1 MERFRGRNSVG
12 NVHYKNVISAARPV
26 VTSSLLTPDTAGAG
40 DIYHVTV
47 VVPSGIGAGATGV
60 YRPTVWQYYMS
71 TDTDGFIP
79 TASAIFSAAA
89 QGSTVTGG
97 GVFPS
102 STLNFT
108 RGLLVTNSTGHVI
121 ANFTATTGTGTTQ
134 YLHLVT
140 RDGQRVAAVQIII
153 TT

>member
-1 MERFRGRNSVG
+1 MERFTGRTIVA
-12 NVHYKNVISAARPV
+12 NVHQRNVITAARPV

-60 YRPTVWQYYMS
+60 YRPTVWQYYIS
-71 TDTDGFIP
+71 TDTDGFLP
-79 TASAIFSAAA
+79 VASAIFSAAA
-89 QGSTVTGG
+89 QGSTTVGG

-108 RGLLVTNSTGHVI
+108 RGHLVTNSTGHVI

-134 YLHLVT
+134 YLHLVCP
-140 RDGQRVAAVQIII
+140 DGQRVAAVTVTI